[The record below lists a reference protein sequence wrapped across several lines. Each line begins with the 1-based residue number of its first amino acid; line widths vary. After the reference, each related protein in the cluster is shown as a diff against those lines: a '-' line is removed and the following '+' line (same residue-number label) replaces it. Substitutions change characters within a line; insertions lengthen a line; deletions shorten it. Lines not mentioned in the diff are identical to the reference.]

1 MPVAALAQAQAL
13 REAGEWEAHAEVA
26 RELLRRQ
33 RISARLRE
41 TATIKRRLARLKAQ
55 LEREAGR

>member
-1 MPVAALAQAQAL
+1 MPVATLAQAQAL
-13 REAGEWEAHAEVA
+13 REAGEWEAHAEVV
-26 RELLRRQ
+26 RELLRRK